1 MKPAP
6 TAGPLLGRR
15 AATVLALA
23 LLGVVAWIRL
33 DLSVSDVLPDPTR
46 GQTARAFAAAALQPA
61 FDYEGDFVPS
71 GAVPFWRNVVA
82 ASARTVV
89 FAAGGMF
96 LALIGGLILGMAAST
111 TWWRTAGALP
121 GWGGRLRPVGL
132 AGARLT
138 IAGLRSVHELLWA
151 VLFLAALG
159 VSPAAGAIAI
169 AIPYA
174 GTLAKVFS
182 EQIDEAPRDAGA
194 ALAGLGATGTQQ
206 FAAGVL
212 PRAARQMASFAFY
225 QFECSVR
232 AAAVLGF
239 FGFPTLG
246 QKIAASF
253 TNGNYG
259 EVWTYLYALIGLVLV
274 IELWSARLR
283 SGSSTR

>member
-1 MKPAP
+1 MSAGF
-6 TAGPLLGRR
+6 TARPLLGRR
-15 AATVLALA
+15 SATVLAA
-23 LLGVVAWIRL
+23 LGLGVIAWFQLGLTL
-33 DLSVSDVLPDPTR
+33 DDLLPDPAR
-46 GQTARAFAAAALQPA
+46 GATARAFATAALHPA
-61 FDYEGDFVPS
+61 FDYQGDFVP
-71 GAVPFWRNVVA
+71 AAAPPFWRGVA
-82 ASARTVV
+82 AAALRTVV

-96 LALIGGLILGMAAST
+96 LAVIGGLVLGMLASAS
-111 TWWRTAGALP
+111 WWRTAGAGPL
-121 GWGGRLRPVGL
+121 GGRLRPVGL
-132 AGARLT
+132 VAARVT

-182 EQIDEAPRDAGA
+182 EQVDEVPRDASRAMGA
-194 ALAGLGATGTQQ
+194 LGAGGTLQ
-206 FAAGVL
+206 FTCGLL
-212 PRAARQMASFAFY
+212 PRAARQMASFTFY

-253 TNGNYG
+253 ANGNYG
-259 EVWTYLYALIGLVLV
+259 EVWSYLYALIALVLT
-274 IELWSARLR
+274 IEMWSARLR
-283 SGSSTR
+283 SGRSVR